1 MRDKYAMDG
10 LSAAASA
17 LGKVGGASKSPAKSA
32 ASRENGRLGGRPPLP
47 VKIELDGYTLTQCRH
62 CGTVTVEFE
71 GATVRVLADGI
82 DLADDTAYKFILSAF
97 RPVGC

>member
-1 MRDKYAMDG
+1 MDKYAKDG

-47 VKIELDGYTLTQCRH
+47 VRIEYDGYTLTQCRH

-71 GATVRVLADGI
+71 GSTVRVLADGL
-82 DLADDTAYKFILSAF
+82 DLTQDTARKFILAAY
-97 RPVGC
+97 RPEC

>member
-47 VKIELDGYTLTQCRH
+47 VKIELDG
-62 CGTVTVEFE
+62 
-71 GATVRVLADGI
+71 
-82 DLADDTAYKFILSAF
+82 
-97 RPVGC
+97 